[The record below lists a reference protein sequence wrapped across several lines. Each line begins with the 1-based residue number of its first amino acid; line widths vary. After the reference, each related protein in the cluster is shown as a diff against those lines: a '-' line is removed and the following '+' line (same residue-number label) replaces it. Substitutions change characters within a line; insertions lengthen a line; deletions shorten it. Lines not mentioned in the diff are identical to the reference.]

1 MKLAFCIL
9 RVMMNELYWICQ
21 IFLGKNH
28 EENVM
33 TLENTD
39 DRIIFYYT

>member
-1 MKLAFCIL
+1 MKLTLCVFMCNYECIVL
-9 RVMMNELYWICQ
+9 DLSNFW
-21 IFLGKNH
+21 GKNH